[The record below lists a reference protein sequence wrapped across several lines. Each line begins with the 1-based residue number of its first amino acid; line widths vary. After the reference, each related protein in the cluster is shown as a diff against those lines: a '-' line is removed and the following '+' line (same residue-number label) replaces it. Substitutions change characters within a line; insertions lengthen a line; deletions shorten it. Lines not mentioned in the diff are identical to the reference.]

1 MMSEICSR
9 TCENLCGVVLYSCV
23 LKSGLLML
31 GERSTIKLF
40 SLFITRQSL
49 TKLPRSK
56 FNSIAKVDLKLVI
69 FLSQPQSI
77 TSLELWPCITRS
89 GLYVERGV

>member
-1 MMSEICSR
+1 
-9 TCENLCGVVLYSCV
+9 
-23 LKSGLLML
+23 ML

-40 SLFITRQSL
+40 SLFIIRQSL

-56 FNSIAKVDLKLVI
+56 FNSIVKVDLKLVI

-89 GLYVERGV
+89 SLYVERGV